1 MKGMM
6 NIELSK
12 EMKQYLK
19 DVAYINEQVMMA
31 ERARLHEIGKRIDLE
46 ITSESYGTATLKI
59 SRT

>member
-1 MKGMM
+1 M

-12 EMKQYLK
+12 EMKQYLQ

-46 ITSESYGTATLKI
+46 ITTESLGVATMKI
-59 SRT
+59 S